1 MENIPVKNLRS
12 NITIFLGL
20 IPGLADDAAFVR
32 AEDAGTFFVKSN
44 GGDAGGHSGYLGA
57 RLK

>member
-1 MENIPVKNLRS
+1 
-12 NITIFLGL
+12 
-20 IPGLADDAAFVR
+20 VR